1 MCQHREPGHTT
12 EGFLVWET
20 HPIPS
25 LGFPESPGECCRQ
38 GRAVSSP
45 RVVLTSPVKLRQL
58 CKPWASEL
66 GCNQLQSSARPR
78 CTPRAPRSCRTKDFF
93 QHPRKTMK
101 NNLQLIQSP
110 PWLPPTIPAWECLPG
125 ASWKRKA
132 RAAEQAVQ
140 ELGMDLG
147 SFWDPAFGGSTQTF
161 PGNSLGLQALV
172 SSPLLGQSFAL
183 LHCSEFYFCPIN
195 PWQNKAQPAP
205 SRAG

>member
-1 MCQHREPGHTT
+1 MCQHREPGLTT

-45 RVVLTSPVKLRQL
+45 RVVLTSPIKLRQL

-140 ELGMDLG
+140 ELGMDGSWILLG
-147 SFWDPAFGGSTQTF
+147 SSLWGLHTDIPWQF
-161 PGNSLGLQALV
+161 PWAPGLGLL
-172 SSPLLGQSFAL
+172 PTLGAKLSFAAL
-183 LHCSEFYFCPIN
+183 L
-195 PWQNKAQPAP
+195 
-205 SRAG
+205 